1 MHSMSHPSP
10 IHQRSLAAL
19 LAGMAALLLLAI
31 WAGWYLQYLA
41 DEAEDQRDA
50 SSLRLLTIER
60 TLGSLKAAE
69 TAQRGF
75 LITENPRYLQPY
87 ETAHTQAGEHLK
99 ELQRLYTGN
108 AEATRLLDKLARW
121 QRLKLEE
128 LEDLVGAQK
137 SVGRA
142 LPEALTQADNGRRYM
157 IEIGKVIA
165 ELDRMEGQGNTV
177 LKELIAR
184 RRQATFA
191 AAALLFGVAV
201 AACVLVFRLLRRE
214 ARAREKLHAQMA
226 HDAFHD
232 ALTLLPN
239 RRYLLE
245 ELARSL
251 VRAQRKHGRVGLLFI
266 DLDGFK
272 RVNDSLGHEAGDE
285 LLKRASAQFEQ
296 TVRGS
301 DFLARLGGD
310 EFAVVIEADSSE
322 SAVALGARLIESIR
336 RPLLAGR
343 ADYLVSASIGVAIFP
358 DDGVDTSSLLAQ
370 ADRAMYRAKRLG
382 KARVSLAETSADV
395 CDAVSVSVSSA

>member
-1 MHSMSHPSP
+1 MSAAISL
-10 IHQRSLAAL
+10 HQRALAAL
-19 LAGMAALLLLAI
+19 LIGMALLLLLAI
-31 WAGWYLQYLA
+31 SAGAYLQFLVDAA
-41 DEAEDQRDA
+41 DDLRHA
-50 SSLRLLTIER
+50 SSKRLLTIER

-87 ETAHTQAGEHLK
+87 QDASAQAGERLK
-99 ELQRLYTGN
+99 ELQRMYAGD
-108 AEATRLLDKLARW
+108 AVAGRLLDRLSRW

-128 LEDLVGAQK
+128 LEDLVGAQQ
-137 SVGRA
+137 SVGHA

-157 IEIGKVIA
+157 IEIGKVIEELDAAEARGNA
-165 ELDRMEGQGNTV
+165 ELKDLT
-177 LKELIAR
+177 AWR
-184 RRQATFA
+184 RRAA
-191 AAALLFGVAV
+191 LAAALALFVLAV
-201 AACVLVFRLLRRE
+201 AASSVVYRLLRRE
-214 ARAREKLHAQMA
+214 ARERERLHQQMA

-251 VRAQRKHGRVGLLFI
+251 TRAQRKHGRVGLLFI

-272 RVNDSLGHEAGDE
+272 RVNDGLGHEAGDE
-285 LLKRASAQFEQ
+285 LLKRASAQFGQ

-310 EFAVVIEADSSE
+310 EFAVVIEADSRD
-322 SAVALGARLIESIR
+322 SAVALGARLIESIS
-336 RPLLAGR
+336 RPLLADC
-343 ADYLVSASIGVAIFP
+343 ADYLVSASVGVALFP
-358 DDGVDTSSLLAQ
+358 EDGADTSSLLAQ

-382 KARVSLAETSADV
+382 KARVSLAESSLEVENALSRV
-395 CDAVSVSVSSA
+395 EAVV

>member
-1 MHSMSHPSP
+1 
-10 IHQRSLAAL
+10 
-19 LAGMAALLLLAI
+19 
-31 WAGWYLQYLA
+31 
-41 DEAEDQRDA
+41 
-50 SSLRLLTIER
+50 
-60 TLGSLKAAE
+60 
-69 TAQRGF
+69 
-75 LITENPRYLQPY
+75 
-87 ETAHTQAGEHLK
+87 
-99 ELQRLYTGN
+99 
-108 AEATRLLDKLARW
+108 
-121 QRLKLEE
+121 
-128 LEDLVGAQK
+128 
-137 SVGRA
+137 
-142 LPEALTQADNGRRYM
+142 M

-191 AAALLFGVAV
+191 AAVLLFAVAV

-239 RRYLLE
+239 RRYLVD

-285 LLKRASAQFEQ
+285 LLKRASAQFEL

-322 SAVALGARLIESIR
+322 SAVALGARLIESISQ
-336 RPLLAGR
+336 PLLAGR
-343 ADYLVSASIGVAIFP
+343 ADCLVSASIGVAIFP

-382 KARVSLAETSADV
+382 KARVSLAETRLDV
-395 CDAVSVSVSSA
+395 SGAVSVVAAA